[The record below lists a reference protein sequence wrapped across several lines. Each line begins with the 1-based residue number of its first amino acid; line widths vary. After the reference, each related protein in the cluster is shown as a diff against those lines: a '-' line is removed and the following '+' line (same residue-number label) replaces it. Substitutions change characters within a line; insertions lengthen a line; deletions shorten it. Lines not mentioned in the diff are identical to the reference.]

1 MNRRKV
7 GAIVFGIII
16 ICLISFIIYKVIIGE
31 AIGVNE
37 VMVTT
42 LVMIT
47 FLSANTW
54 GTKEEKDGILQDEEL
69 GKRITEKSA
78 KYSYYILIVFILLAV
93 AADWFVNGSNNIF
106 LLLIL
111 GIGMITLPFVQYV
124 VARKFQ

>member
-1 MNRRKV
+1 
-7 GAIVFGIII
+7 
-16 ICLISFIIYKVIIGE
+16 
-31 AIGVNE
+31 
-37 VMVTT
+37 
-42 LVMIT
+42 MIT

-93 AADWFVNGSNNIF
+93 SADWLVNGSNNIF
-106 LLLIL
+106 VLLIL

-124 VARKFQ
+124 IARKFQ

>member
-111 GIGMITLPFVQYV
+111 GFGMITLPFVQYV